1 MNRIIISCL
10 LTTAVIAGC
19 SKDKPAENR
28 DIVQVSLTAKEKSLV
43 SSNNAFGFDMFRTI
57 NKSENPDK
65 NVFISPLSISLALA
79 MTYNGANGDTKTEM
93 QNTLRF
99 PDLSADEINGY
110 FLKLTNTLLDLDPTV
125 KLGIANSI
133 WYRDDFSVL
142 PDFISINQSFYNAE
156 VKALDFNDD
165 ASVSKINGWVAE
177 KTNDK
182 IKKVIDDISS
192 DMVMFLINA
201 IYFKGEWKYDFNKDH
216 TTQGTFNLQG
226 SGQSTIPFMHQE
238 GTFDYYSNDSLQLLE
253 MPYGQGNFSMVVL
266 LPKEGYSVSGLGEGL
281 SPEIWNGW
289 LADTAKANVAVA
301 LPKFKFEYER
311 TLNEDLMALGM
322 VKAFGPADFSN
333 INPTADLYISFVK
346 HNSLVELN
354 E

>member
-1 MNRIIISCL
+1 MNRLFIPCL
-10 LTTAVIAGC
+10 LILALFANC
-19 SKDKPAENR
+19 AKDKPAENR

-142 PDFISINQSFYNAE
+142 PDFISINQSYYNAE

-182 IKKVIDDISS
+182 IKKVIDDISP

-216 TTQGTFNLQG
+216 TTQGTFNL
-226 SGQSTIPFMHQE
+226 SRIRS
-238 GTFDYYSNDSLQLLE
+238 
-253 MPYGQGNFSMVVL
+253 
-266 LPKEGYSVSGLGEGL
+266 
-281 SPEIWNGW
+281 
-289 LADTAKANVAVA
+289 
-301 LPKFKFEYER
+301 
-311 TLNEDLMALGM
+311 
-322 VKAFGPADFSN
+322 
-333 INPTADLYISFVK
+333 K
-346 HNSLVELN
+346 HNPVHAPGGN
-354 E
+354 I